1 MTDRFVLQV
10 QDSFIEGDVTL
21 HRIKVTNS
29 AVIVTFAL
37 PARLPAEG
45 GDVTL
50 VGDALHVVVVKV

>member
-37 PARLPAEG
+37 PARLPGEG